1 MNELEI
7 YYNKFKENKRLLS
20 RHGQVEFLT
29 SLKYIRECLDGIDKA
44 KILDV
49 GAGTGRYSFALA
61 EDGHDV
67 TALELV
73 EHNLDVLKSQKGKA
87 KIKAYQGNAMD
98 LSRFAD
104 ETFDLTLVFGPMY
117 HLFTFEEKLKT
128 LNEAKRV
135 TKTGGTILVAYVMNE
150 YGVITFA
157 FKEKNIRA
165 CMEEGMLSSD
175 FHCQTKPKD
184 LYDYVRLEDI
194 NQLAEASG
202 LVRKKIIAAD
212 GPANY
217 IRPVLKE
224 MDEES
229 FRLFM
234 EYHYATCERPEL
246 LGASAHTVDIL
257 VRK

>member
-29 SLKYIRECLDGIDKA
+29 SLKYIRECLEGMEKA

-61 EDGHDV
+61 EEGHDV

-87 KIKAYQGNAMD
+87 KIRAYQGNAMD

-104 ETFDLTLVFGPMY
+104 ETFDLILVFGPMY
-117 HLFTFEEKLKT
+117 HLFSFEEKLKA

-157 FKEKNIRA
+157 FKEKNILA
-165 CMEEGMLSSD
+165 CMEEGMLSKD
-175 FHCQTKPKD
+175 FHCRTKPKD

-194 NQLAEASG
+194 NRLAEASG
-202 LVRKKIIAAD
+202 LIRKKIIAAD

-257 VRK
+257 IKQ